1 MKSKKISKLF
11 YLSFILIFWI
21 LIFTLTCKNPSGPGI
36 DFNLRNWYIMQGMAK
51 GPGFTNNITYGDSN
65 IINPSLSVNSNQLFT
80 NQGKTYYRIP
90 ALLTLLNGDIL
101 AFADKRTGGAGDL
114 PNQIEVYV
122 RKSTNNGTNF
132 NAEKRI
138 TPQSTSKR
146 DGHGDTAVVLDKKT
160 GHILA
165 LVAAG
170 QGFVQSTPHD
180 PIRIKVIR
188 SKDNGE
194 SWSEPI
200 DITSQVYGDGCKDP
214 TRRYWYGA
222 FVSSGNGLQMR
233 NGRIM
238 FIINVRESS
247 SPSATSFR
255 NYALYSDDGGYKWKV
270 SRGSPKNPK
279 GGNEAKVVE
288 LNDGSLLMHIRWTP
302 NRLQSR
308 SYDYGET
315 WTDAT
320 VITDLPASASNGDLI
335 VYTSSKNGYDKDRL
349 ITLVD
354 RRPWGN
360 NQAACSSCKSG
371 GNCTPGYPGCPTFYV
386 SYDEGKTWT
395 NSRRLYTGHA
405 GYSSLAILKDGSI
418 GILAELGNSW
428 NGPIYFLKTSIEWC
442 NPNDNPCSPTNS
454 SASAKKK

>member
-36 DFNLRNWYIMQGMAK
+36 DFNLRNWYIMQEMAA
-51 GPGFTNNITYGDSN
+51 GPGYTGNITYGDNTEIKPTDYMSRAKDM
-65 IINPSLSVNSNQLFT
+65 LFT
-80 NQGKTYYRIP
+80 NQGSIYYRIP
-90 ALLTLLNGDIL
+90 ALLTLPNGDIL

-138 TPQSTSKR
+138 TPQSTSKK

-160 GHILA
+160 GDILA

-222 FVSSGNGLQMR
+222 FVSSGNGLQLR

-247 SPSATSFR
+247 STSATSFR
-255 NYALYSDDGGYKWKV
+255 NYALYSDDGGYKWRV
-270 SRGSPKNPK
+270 SRGSPKNPR

-288 LNDGSLLMHIRWTP
+288 LNQDGHLLMNIRP
-302 NRLQSR
+302 NGQIWKRYLSR

-315 WTDAT
+315 WTDAK
-320 VITDLPASASNGDLI
+320 VQDDLPSSGSNGDTI
-335 VYTSSKNGYDKDRL
+335 YYTSILNGYDKDRL

-354 RRPWGN
+354 ARPYRNGKN
-360 NQAACSSCKSG
+360 G
-371 GNCTPGYPGCPTFYV
+371 GPGEPTFYI
-386 SYDEGKTWT
+386 SYDEGYTWT
-395 NSRRLYTGHA
+395 NSKKLYPNDA

-442 NPNDNPCSPTNS
+442 NSNDNPCSPTNT
-454 SASAKKK
+454 KK

>member
-36 DFNLRNWYIMQGMAK
+36 DFNLRNWYMTASAA
-51 GPGFTNNITYGDSN
+51 GPGYTGDITYGNNTVIYPSN
-65 IINPSLSVNSNQLFT
+65 YMTRAKDMLFT
-80 NQGKTYYRIP
+80 NTVGDYNYRIP
-90 ALLTLLNGDIL
+90 ALLTLPNGDIL

-138 TPQSTSKR
+138 TPQSTSKK

-222 FVSSGNGLQMR
+222 FVTSGNGLQMR

-247 SPSATSFR
+247 SISATSFR

-270 SRGSPKNPK
+270 SRGSPKNPR

-315 WTDAT
+315 WTEAT
-320 VITDLPASASNGDLI
+320 VINGIPASHSNGDLI
-335 VYTSSKNGYDKDRL
+335 VYTSTKNGYDKDRL

-354 RRPWGN
+354 STVWNGQRN
-360 NQAACSSCKSG
+360 
-371 GNCTPGYPGCPTFYV
+371 GYPGNPTFYI
-386 SYDEGKTWT
+386 SYDEGYTWT
-395 NSRRLYTGHA
+395 NSKQLYANHA

-442 NPNDNPCSPTNS
+442 NPNDNPCSPT
-454 SASAKKK
+454 KK

>member
-36 DFNLRNWYIMQGMAK
+36 DFNLRNWYIMQGMAA
-51 GPGFTNNITYGDSN
+51 GPGYTGNITYGNYSN
-65 IINPSLSVNSNQLFT
+65 IDPTRMLENSNRLFFNT
-80 NQGKTYYRIP
+80 HYRIP
-90 ALLTLLNGDIL
+90 ALLTLQNGDIL

-114 PNQIEVYV
+114 PNQIEVMV

-132 NAEKRI
+132 NEAKRI
-138 TPQSTSKR
+138 TPVSQSKK

-188 SKDNGE
+188 SKDGGNT
-194 SWSEPI
+194 WSAPV

-222 FVSSGNGLQMR
+222 FVSSGNGLQLR

-238 FIINVRESS
+238 FIINVRESAS
-247 SPSATSFR
+247 TLGESFR

-270 SRGSPKNPK
+270 SRGSPKNPR

-335 VYTSSKNGYDKDRL
+335 YYTSILNGYDKNRI
-349 ITLVD
+349 ITLVGS
-354 RRPWGN
+354 RPWDGR
-360 NQAACSSCKSG
+360 G
-371 GNCTPGYPGCPTFYV
+371 PGEPQFYI

-395 NSRRLYTGHA
+395 NSRKLYTNHA

-418 GILAELGNSW
+418 GILAELTKPW
-428 NGPIYFLKTSIEWC
+428 DGPIWFLRASIEWC
-442 NPNDNPCSPTNS
+442 NSNDNPCSPTNT
-454 SASAKKK
+454 KK

>member
-36 DFNLRNWYIMQGMAK
+36 DFNLRNWYIMPGMAA
-51 GPGFTNNITYGDSN
+51 GPGYTGNITYGDN
-65 IINPSLSVNSNQLFT
+65 TEINPQNYMTQAKDMLFT
-80 NQGKTYYRIP
+80 NQGNIYYRIP
-90 ALLTLLNGDIL
+90 ALLTLQNGDIL

-132 NAEKRI
+132 NAQKRI
-138 TPQSTSKR
+138 TPQSTSKK

-222 FVSSGNGLQMR
+222 FVTSGNGLQMR

-247 SPSATSFR
+247 STSATSFR

-288 LNDGSLLMHIRWTP
+288 LNQDGHLLMNIRP
-302 NRLQSR
+302 NGPIWKRYLSR

-315 WTDAT
+315 WTEAK
-320 VITDLPASASNGDLI
+320 VQNDLPSSGSNGDTI
-335 VYTSSKNGYDKDRL
+335 YYTSILNGYDKNRL

-354 RRPWGN
+354 ARPY
-360 NQAACSSCKSG
+360 SSG
-371 GNCTPGYPGCPTFYV
+371 ANEGPGLPTFYI
-386 SYDEGKTWT
+386 SYDEGYTWS
-395 NSRRLYTGHA
+395 NSKCMYSYNA

-442 NPNDNPCSPTNS
+442 NSNDNPCSPTN
-454 SASAKKK
+454 AKK

>member
-36 DFNLRNWYIMQGMAK
+36 DFNLRNWYIMSGMAK

-65 IINPSLSVNSNQLFT
+65 IIDPSSSANSNQLFT
-80 NQGKTYYRIP
+80 DDGKTYYRIP
-90 ALLTLLNGDIL
+90 ALLTLKNGNIL
-101 AFADKRTGGAGDL
+101 AFADKRYNGAGDL
-114 PNQIEVYV
+114 PNRIEVMV
-122 RKSTNNGTNF
+122 KISTNNGTNWTD
-132 NAEKRI
+132 EKRV
-138 TPQSTSKR
+138 TPISTSTM
-146 DGHGDTAVVLDKKT
+146 DGNGDTGCVLDRKT
-160 GHILA
+160 GDVLA

-170 QGFVQSTPHD
+170 QGFLKSTSND
-180 PIRIKVIR
+180 PIRIKVVR
-188 SKDNGE
+188 SKDGGE
-194 SWSEPI
+194 SWLAPV
-200 DITSQVYGDGCKDP
+200 DITSQVYGAGCKDL
-214 TRRYWYGA
+214 TRRNWQAA
-222 FVSSGNGLQMR
+222 FVTSGNGLQMR
-233 NGRIM
+233 NGRII
-238 FIINVRESS
+238 FVLNVRQTT
-247 SPSATSFR
+247 SAFVE
-255 NYALYSDDGGYKWKV
+255 NYILYSDDGGYKWRV
-270 SRGSPKNPK
+270 SRGSPKNPR

-315 WTDAT
+315 WTEAT
-320 VITDLPASASNGDLI
+320 VIGSLPASSSNGDLI
-335 VYTSSKNGYDKDRL
+335 VYTSTKNGYDKDRL

-354 RRPWGN
+354 STVWNGQRN
-360 NQAACSSCKSG
+360 
-371 GNCTPGYPGCPTFYV
+371 GYPGNPTFYI
-386 SYDEGKTWT
+386 SYDEGYTWT
-395 NSRRLYTGHA
+395 NYKKLYEGDA

>member
-1 MKSKKISKLF
+1 MKSKISKLF

-36 DFNLRNWYIMQGMAK
+36 DFNLRNWYMTASAA
-51 GPGFTNNITYGDSN
+51 GPGYTGNITYGDNTTIYPSN
-65 IINPSLSVNSNQLFT
+65 YMSKEKGMLFT
-80 NQGKTYYRIP
+80 NQGKINYRIP
-90 ALLTLLNGDIL
+90 ALLTLPNGDIL

-114 PNQIEVYV
+114 PNQIEVVV
-122 RKSTNNGTNF
+122 RKSTNNGTNWTD
-132 NAEKRI
+132 EKRI
-138 TPQSTSKR
+138 TPVSTSKK

-160 GHILA
+160 GDVIA
-165 LVAAG
+165 VVAFG
-170 QGFVQSTPHD
+170 QGFLNSTPQD
-180 PIRIKVIR
+180 PIRIRTIR
-188 SKDNGE
+188 SRDNGNTWE
-194 SWSEPI
+194 API

-214 TRRYWYGA
+214 TRRYWYAA

-247 SPSATSFR
+247 STLNTSFR

-288 LNDGSLLMHIRWTP
+288 LNQDGHLLMNIRP
-302 NRLQSR
+302 NGPIWKRYLSR

-315 WTDAT
+315 WTEAKVQD
-320 VITDLPASASNGDLI
+320 DLPSSGSNGDTI
-335 VYTSSKNGYDKDRL
+335 YYTSTLNGYDKNRL

-354 RRPWGN
+354 ARPY
-360 NQAACSSCKSG
+360 SG
-371 GNCTPGYPGCPTFYV
+371 VANGGPGLPTFYI
-386 SYDEGKTWT
+386 SYDEGYTWS
-395 NSRRLYTGHA
+395 NKKQLYDRNA

-442 NPNDNPCSPTNS
+442 NPNDNPCSPNV
-454 SASAKKK
+454 SAKK

>member
-36 DFNLRNWYIMQGMAK
+36 DFNLRNWYIMQGMAA
-51 GPGFTNNITYGDSN
+51 GPGYTGNITYGDSN
-65 IINPSLSVNSNQLFT
+65 CIWPTNFGGQYRVFT
-80 NQGKTYYRIP
+80 NQGATHYRIP
-90 ALLTLLNGDIL
+90 ALLTLPNGDIL
-101 AFADKRTGGAGDL
+101 AFADKRAAGAGDL
-114 PNQIEVYV
+114 PNQIDVYV
-122 RKSTNNGTNF
+122 RKSTDNGTNWGP
-132 NAEKRI
+132 EKRI
-138 TPQSTSKR
+138 TPVSTSKK

-170 QGFVQSTPHD
+170 QGFLKSTPHD

-188 SKDNGE
+188 SKDNGD

-200 DITSQVYGDGCKDP
+200 DITSQVYGDGCEDP
-214 TRRYWYGA
+214 TRRYWYAA

-238 FIINVRESS
+238 FIINVRESAS
-247 SPSATSFR
+247 TSGASFR

-270 SRGSPKNPK
+270 SRGSPKNPR

-308 SYDYGET
+308 SYDNGET
-315 WTDAT
+315 WTEAT
-320 VITDLPASASNGDLI
+320 AINGILSSDSNGDLI
-335 VYTSSKNGYDKDRL
+335 VYTSTKNGYDKDRL

-354 RRPWGN
+354 STVWNGQRN
-360 NQAACSSCKSG
+360 
-371 GNCTPGYPGCPTFYV
+371 GYPGNPTFYI
-386 SYDEGKTWT
+386 SYDEGYTWT
-395 NSRRLYTGHA
+395 NYKKLYEGDA

-428 NGPIYFLKTSIEWC
+428 NGPIYFLRTSIEWC
-442 NPNDNPCSPTNS
+442 NSNDNPCSPTNT
-454 SASAKKK
+454 KK

>member
-36 DFNLRNWYIMQGMAK
+36 DFNLRNWYIMQGMAA
-51 GPGFTNNITYGDSN
+51 GPGYTGNITYGDSN
-65 IINPSLSVNSNQLFT
+65 CIWPTNFGGQYRVFT
-80 NQGKTYYRIP
+80 NQGTTHYRIP
-90 ALLTLLNGDIL
+90 ALLTLPNGDIL
-101 AFADKRTGGAGDL
+101 AFADKRYNGAGDL
-114 PNQIEVYV
+114 PNQIEVMV

-138 TPQSTSKR
+138 TPPSASKK

-170 QGFVQSTPHD
+170 QGFLKSTPHD

-188 SKDNGE
+188 SKDNGD

-200 DITSQVYGDGCKDP
+200 DITSQVYGDGCEDP
-214 TRRYWYGA
+214 TRRYWYAA

-247 SPSATSFR
+247 STLATSFR

-270 SRGSPKNPK
+270 SRGSPKNPR

-308 SYDYGET
+308 SYDNGET
-315 WTDAT
+315 WTEAT
-320 VITDLPASASNGDLI
+320 AINGILSSDSNGDLI
-335 VYTSSKNGYDKDRL
+335 VYTSTKNGYDKDRL

-354 RRPWGN
+354 STVWNGQRN
-360 NQAACSSCKSG
+360 
-371 GNCTPGYPGCPTFYV
+371 GYPGNPTFYI
-386 SYDEGKTWT
+386 SYDEGYTWT
-395 NSRRLYTGHA
+395 NYKKLYEGDA

-418 GILAELGNSW
+418 GILAELTKPW
-428 NGPIYFLKTSIEWC
+428 DGPIWFLRASIEWC
-442 NPNDNPCSPTNS
+442 NSNDNPCSPTNT
-454 SASAKKK
+454 KK